1 MNFPILSSLILLP
14 IIGSLFLLF
23 SKDKNSNT
31 GKYVALFTSF
41 VNFLISI
48 YLWYQFDPTTSDFQF
63 VEDRE
68 WLKGFIN
75 YKVGIDG
82 ISILFIVL
90 TSLITPLCIISVNN
104 TIKDRLRD
112 FLIAILVMESLM
124 IGVFCSLDLV
134 IFYLFFEAG
143 LIPMFLIIGIWGGTR
158 RVYSA
163 FKFFLYT
170 LLGSVLMLI
179 AIISIYWI
187 SGTTDITQLY
197 ELGIDTKY
205 QNLLWLA
212 FFSSFA
218 VKTPMW
224 PVHTWLPD
232 AHVEAPTAGSVL
244 LAAILLKMAGYG
256 FIRFSLGLF
265 PVASDL
271 FTPLVY
277 ALSLIAIVYTSLV
290 ALMQEDMKKLIA
302 YSSVAHMG
310 FVTLGIF
317 TITQQGIEGSIV
329 QMISHGL
336 VSAALFLCVGVV
348 YDRMHSRLIAT
359 YGGLVSVMP
368 KYSIL
373 FMLFTLAALGL
384 PGTSGFIGEFL
395 ILMGAFK
402 DNFLVAVIASLG
414 VIFGAAYMLWLYRR
428 VVFGEVKNKELL
440 KMPDLDK
447 SEKFIFIFLI
457 LLGVTTFCTYFIV
470 KNKCLFI
477 KNIDPKDIIFKKP
490 NNIAILN
497 APCGNVI
504 IELYPN
510 ISPNAVQ
517 RFVTLIRSNA
527 YENIAF
533 HRVIENKLIQAGD
546 LEFGKKGNL
555 DYGKIGTGKSGLGT
569 IKSEIDNNFNY
580 TKGSVGLARTFKNDT
595 EDSQFFIILQD
606 EPLFEGEYTPV
617 GKVIYGLEV
626 LKKIKYGRRSEYIL
640 RPDFINWFKM
650 LN

>member
-14 IIGSLFLLF
+14 TIGALFLLF
-23 SKDKNSNT
+23 SKDKDSNT

-41 VNFLISI
+41 VNFFVSI
-48 YLWYQFDPTTSDFQF
+48 YLWFLFDPTISTFQF

-82 ISILFIVL
+82 ISILFVIL
-90 TSLITPLCIISVNN
+90 TTFISPLCIISINN
-104 TIKDRLRD
+104 IIKNRLRD
-112 FLIAILVMESLM
+112 FLIAILIMESLM

-143 LIPMFLIIGIWGGTR
+143 LIPMFLIIGIWGGSR

-170 LLGSVLMLI
+170 LLGSVLMLV
-179 AIISIYWI
+179 AIISIYWM
-187 SGTTDITQLY
+187 SGTTDLVQLY
-197 ELGIDTKY
+197 ELGIDAKY

-265 PVASDL
+265 PLASET
-271 FTPLVY
+271 FTPLIY
-277 ALSLIAIVYTSLV
+277 ILSLMAIIYTSLV

-317 TITQQGIEGSIV
+317 TNTQQGIEGSII

-336 VSAALFLCVGVV
+336 VSAALFFCVGVL
-348 YDRMHSRLIAT
+348 YDRMHSRLIIT

-373 FMLFTLAALGL
+373 FMLFTLAAIGL

-395 ILMGAFK
+395 VLIGAFI

-414 VIFGAAYMLWLYRR
+414 VILGAAYMLWLYRR
-428 VVFGEVKNKELL
+428 VIFGKLINNNLFKIQ
-440 KMPDLDK
+440 DLNN
-447 SEKFIFIFLI
+447 SEKFILYSLAIPI
-457 LLGVTTFCTYFIV
+457 LFFGFY
-470 KNKCLFI
+470 
-477 KNIDPKDIIFKKP
+477 PE
-490 NNIAILN
+490 ILN
-497 APCGNVI
+497 NT
-504 IELYPN
+504 IEVSVNNLLDIYEFN
-510 ISPNAVQ
+510 INMYMPEVQ
-517 RFVTLIRSNA
+517 
-527 YENIAF
+527 
-533 HRVIENKLIQAGD
+533 
-546 LEFGKKGNL
+546 
-555 DYGKIGTGKSGLGT
+555 
-569 IKSEIDNNFNY
+569 
-580 TKGSVGLARTFKNDT
+580 KND
-595 EDSQFFIILQD
+595 
-606 EPLFEGEYTPV
+606 
-617 GKVIYGLEV
+617 
-626 LKKIKYGRRSEYIL
+626 
-640 RPDFINWFKM
+640 
-650 LN
+650 

>member
-14 IIGSLFLLF
+14 IVGALFLF
-23 SKDKNSNT
+23 FTKDKDGNNLT
-31 GKYVALFTSF
+31 AKYVALFTTI

-48 YLWYQFDPTTSDFQF
+48 YLWLLFDPTTSAFQF
-63 VEDRE
+63 VEERIWIKD
-68 WLKGFIN
+68 FIN
-75 YKVGIDG
+75 YKVGVDG
-82 ISILFIVL
+82 ISILFILL
-90 TSLITPLCIISVNN
+90 TTFITPLCIVSVNN
-104 TIKDRLRD
+104 TVKNRLRD
-112 FLIAILVMESLM
+112 FLIAILIMESFM
-124 IGVFCSLDLV
+124 IGVFCALDLIV
-134 IFYLFFEAG
+134 FYLFFEAG
-143 LIPMFLIIGIWGGTR
+143 LIPMFLIIGIWGGPK

-170 LLGSVLMLI
+170 LLGSVLMLV

-187 SGTTDITQLY
+187 SGTTDVTKLY
-197 ELGIDTKY
+197 ELGIDAKY

-265 PVASDL
+265 PVASEV
-271 FTPLVY
+271 FTPLIY
-277 ALSLIAIVYTSLV
+277 TLSVIAIIFTSFI

-317 TITQQGIEGSIV
+317 TLQQQGIEGSII

-348 YDRMHSRLIAT
+348 YDRMHSRLIKS
-359 YGGLVSVMP
+359 YGGIVTIIP

-402 DNFLVAVIASLG
+402 DNFLVAVIASFG
-414 VIFGAAYMLWLYRR
+414 VILGAAYMLWLYKR
-428 VVFGEVKNKELL
+428 VVFGKLVNEDL
-440 KMPDLDK
+440 KQMVDLNR
-447 SEKFIFIFLI
+447 SEYLI
-457 LLGVTTFCTYFIV
+457 LT
-470 KNKCLFI
+470 CLAVPTLLFG
-477 KNIDPKDIIFKKP
+477 F
-490 NNIAILN
+490 
-497 APCGNVI
+497 
-504 IELYPN
+504 YP
-510 ISPNAVQ
+510 
-517 RFVTLIRSNA
+517 
-527 YENIAF
+527 
-533 HRVIENKLIQAGD
+533 
-546 LEFGKKGNL
+546 
-555 DYGKIGTGKSGLGT
+555 
-569 IKSEIDNNFNY
+569 
-580 TKGSVGLARTFKNDT
+580 
-595 EDSQFFIILQD
+595 
-606 EPLFEGEYTPV
+606 EPLFNT
-617 GKVIYGLEV
+617 IEV
-626 LKKIKYGRRSEYIL
+626 SVSDL
-640 RPDFINWFKM
+640 INM
-650 LN
+650 HNLNIASK